1 VSLKDQDGEIFYDK
15 LHFKFLQMPLFN
27 SSDSFFEK
35 IEEILNS
42 EENVV
47 SDKQL
52 PLKKDFHEATRN
64 DFRKNV
70 HPFKTAKKFSVFY
83 WSL

>member
-1 VSLKDQDGEIFYDK
+1 MLYISSINFPTVRTV
-15 LHFKFLQMPLFN
+15 FK
-27 SSDSFFEK
+27 K
-35 IEEILNS
+35 IEEIFKS

-64 DFRKNV
+64 DFKQNV
-70 HPFKTAKKFSVFY
+70 HPFKTTKKFSRLY
-83 WSL
+83 